1 MIRIIL
7 NRTFVRPAFVT
18 AFALVGT
25 LSAYSQT
32 SQTDSQAL
40 QAILAELRGIHNDV
54 RLTAVS
60 QILLTE
66 LQTQQTVVNQ
76 ASERVSNARLQV
88 SNLQADEK
96 RTAADL
102 SHAEDRVGEIA
113 DPREKTAITEEID
126 RMKSGLAALKG
137 KEEGLNT
144 HLQEAEG
151 ELRSAQDALDGIQ
164 KDLNATVRRLRPV
177 ADHQ

>member
-7 NRTFVRPAFVT
+7 NRTVVRPALAM
-18 AFALVGT
+18 AFALASA

-32 SQTDSQAL
+32 SQTDSQTL

-54 RLTAVS
+54 RLTAIS

-76 ASERVSNARLQV
+76 ISERVSNARLQV

-96 RTAADL
+96 RAVTELA
-102 SHAEDRVGEIA
+102 HAEDRVGEET
-113 DPREKTAITEEID
+113 DPSLKTAITENID
-126 RMKSGLAALKG
+126 RMKSGLAFLKG
-137 KEEGLNT
+137 KEEGLSTN
-144 HLQEAEG
+144 LQEAEG
-151 ELRSAQDALDGIQ
+151 ELRSAQDTLDGIQ
-164 KDLNATVRRLRPV
+164 RDLTATVKKLRPV
-177 ADHQ
+177 ADNQ